1 MIRLSI
7 WYNAKP
13 CISGFLNFLFC
24 ICLQQSAAKGA
35 EEFYQVTNNAA
46 RSEGLE
52 LARELD
58 TKAAQVGPLLLCGDD
73 LFHLH

>member
-1 MIRLSI
+1 MR
-7 WYNAKP
+7 NRAFQ
-13 CISGFLNFLFC
+13 GFLYC

-58 TKAAQVGPLLLCGDD
+58 TKAAQVGPLLPQCDDDD